1 MIINDTN
8 KQMIRE
14 IVVELF
20 KEVADEQVFGVDK
33 QIILL
38 EQHMQDIIA
47 RKVNKYSV
55 NVYGV
60 HLEEGF

>member
-14 IVVELF
+14 IIVELF
-20 KEVADEQVFGVDK
+20 KEVADTNVTDK
-33 QIILL
+33 QVILL

>member
-1 MIINDTN
+1 
-8 KQMIRE
+8 MIRE

-20 KEVADEQVFGVDK
+20 KEVADTDVTDK
-33 QIILL
+33 QVILL

>member
-1 MIINDTN
+1 
-8 KQMIRE
+8 MIRE
-14 IVVELF
+14 IIVELF